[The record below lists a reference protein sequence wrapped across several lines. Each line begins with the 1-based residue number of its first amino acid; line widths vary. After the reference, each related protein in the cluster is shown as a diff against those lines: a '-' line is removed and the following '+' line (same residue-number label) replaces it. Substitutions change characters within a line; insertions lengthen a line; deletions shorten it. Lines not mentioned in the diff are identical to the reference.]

1 MEQLRSFL
9 TGTNIKVV
17 ARCLCAVIIVIALGA
32 SGWAQSGRQHQRAVL
47 PDSPPPQKSSQ
58 SAPTPAPTPQ
68 FSLLVTRYTPGASY
82 VSEVVMD
89 RLKKSPALAVV
100 DGRDMKRKE
109 AMNRARDEKKS
120 YVVWLELNQDAFHTT
135 RPEVH
140 YEVYEPGTGKIM
152 TYGDIFL
159 RPVGKVIPGRGIG
172 AGGNVPP
179 PCYTIY
185 PGFDYSLFQASI
197 DVGDRILQAFK
208 LPLPPVCP

>member
-1 MEQLRSFL
+1 MKQLRLFL
-9 TGTNIKVV
+9 ADTNIKVI
-17 ARCLCAVIIVIALGA
+17 ARCLCGIIIVVALGA
-32 SGWAQSGRQHQRAVL
+32 PGRAQSGRQHQPAVV
-47 PDSPPPQKSSQ
+47 PDSPPPQESSRP
-58 SAPTPAPTPQ
+58 APTPAPTPQ
-68 FSLLVTRYTPGASY
+68 FSLLVTRYTPGAPY

-89 RLKKSPALAVV
+89 RLKKSPALEVT
-100 DGRDMKRKE
+100 DGNDMKRKE
-109 AMNRARDEKKS
+109 AMNRSRAEKKS
-120 YVVWLELNQDAFHTT
+120 YVVWLELNQDAFHTI

-152 TYGDIFL
+152 TYGDVFL
-159 RPVGKVIPGRGIG
+159 RPVEKVIPAHGIG

-197 DVGDRILQAFK
+197 DVSDRIMKAFK